1 MSPKVASFLRGRK
14 IVFTGISIAIVIIVA
29 MFLFSA
35 SPFFAKD
42 YAIDVDPIKDSQN
55 LFSTARVT
63 VSNVGKLPLTNIVVN
78 YGGTG
83 SHAIEKIASL
93 SPGDK
98 VLLSPPDNS
107 PLKSV
112 TVTTGQGLSTTKG
125 YRTPFK
131 IPGMMGS

>member
-1 MSPKVASFLRGRK
+1 MSLKVTSFLRGRK
-14 IVFTGISIAIVIIVA
+14 IVFTGIGVAIVIIVA

-35 SPFFAKD
+35 SSFFAKN

-63 VSNVGKLPLTNIVVN
+63 VSNIGKLPLTNIVVN

-83 SHAIEKIASL
+83 NHAIEKIASL

-98 VLLSPPDNS
+98 VLLSPPEDS

-112 TVTTGQGLSTTKG
+112 TVTTGQGLSITKG